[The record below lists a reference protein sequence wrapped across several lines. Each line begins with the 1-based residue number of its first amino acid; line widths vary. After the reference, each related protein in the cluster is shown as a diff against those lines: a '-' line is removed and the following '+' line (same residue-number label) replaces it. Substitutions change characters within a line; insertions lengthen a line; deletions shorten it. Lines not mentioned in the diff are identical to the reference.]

1 MIESFVNKVNII
13 CWPEKHKGITID
25 FAFFTI
31 FSFKFEL
38 LLKNSK
44 STLITRKAAL
54 KLSNENNGDKSC
66 V

>member
-13 CWPEKHKGITID
+13 CWPEKRKGITID
-25 FAFFTI
+25 FAFFTV

-38 LLKNSK
+38 LLKRLAMS
-44 STLITRKAAL
+44 SR
-54 KLSNENNGDKSC
+54 D